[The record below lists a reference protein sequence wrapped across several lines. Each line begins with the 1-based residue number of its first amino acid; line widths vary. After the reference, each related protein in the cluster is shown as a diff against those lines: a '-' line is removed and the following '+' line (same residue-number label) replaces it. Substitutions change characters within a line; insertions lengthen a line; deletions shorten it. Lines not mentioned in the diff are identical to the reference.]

1 MQPNE
6 LLVDKEITL
15 KGILGEQHP
24 IIHTWL
30 VLSSLSICFMS
41 AFFFIFQ

>member
-6 LLVDKEITL
+6 LLADKEITIR
-15 KGILGEQHP
+15 GILGEQHP
-24 IIHTWL
+24 IINTWL
-30 VLSSLSICFMS
+30 VLSSLSICLMS